1 MMIEKIKNVIGEVI
15 NNPALAQS
23 FPADAD
29 IITDIGLDS
38 LQMIDF
44 MLRIEGE
51 FDIELDF
58 DTLEIGKL
66 RSIQTFADYLA
77 LQKPVE

>member
-1 MMIEKIKNVIGEVI
+1 MIEKIKNVIGEVI

-44 MLRIEGE
+44 MLKIEEE
-51 FDIELDF
+51 FNIELDF
-58 DTLEIGKL
+58 DSLEIGKL
-66 RSIQTFADYLA
+66 KSIRTFADYLA
-77 LQKPVE
+77 VQRPGE